1 MKIRRYVLTGAPG
14 AGKTTLA
21 GALRLRGHRVV
32 PEAATDV
39 VARFQAGGMDDPE
52 HTGQFIAEILRV
64 QGERAAAV
72 RDPVQIHDRS
82 PVCTVALARWLGH
95 PEPEVDDS
103 MFARDVF
110 LVQPLGFLTP
120 TAVRRISY
128 PDSLRFAAMHAEVYR
143 ERGFTLI
150 EVPAAPVPERV
161 AFVESA
167 LTRCEAATRTGWRP
181 QRRSHEGGSGGGS
194 GQVAS
199 ISASNS
205 A

>member
-21 GALRLRGHRVV
+21 DALRLRGHCVV

-39 VARFQAGGMDDPE
+39 VARFQAAGIDDPE
-52 HTGQFIAEILRV
+52 HAGQFIAEILRV
-64 QGERAAAV
+64 QRDRAAGVPDA
-72 RDPVQIHDRS
+72 VQIHDRS

-95 PEPEVDDS
+95 PEPEIDDS
-103 MFARDVF
+103 LFARDVF

-128 PDSLRFAAMHAEVYR
+128 PDSLRFAAVHADVYR

-150 EVPAAPVPERV
+150 EVPPGPVRERV
-161 AFVESA
+161 AFLESA
-167 LTRCEAATRTGWRP
+167 LAR
-181 QRRSHEGGSGGGS
+181 
-194 GQVAS
+194 
-199 ISASNS
+199 
-205 A
+205 

>member
-72 RDPVQIHDRS
+72 HDPVQIHDRS

-95 PEPEVDDS
+95 PEPEIDDS
-103 MFARDVF
+103 WYAREVF
-110 LVQPLGFLTP
+110 LVQPLGFLTR

-128 PDSLRFAAMHAEVYR
+128 PDSLRFAQVHADVYR

-150 EVPAAPVPERV
+150 GVPPGPVRERV
-161 AFVESA
+161 ALIEAALRRGES
-167 LTRCEAATRTGWRP
+167 ATRTGWRTP
-181 QRRSHEGGSGGGS
+181 GAFSR
-194 GQVAS
+194 
-199 ISASNS
+199 
-205 A
+205 